1 MLKCRVKV
9 KITKFMNSIRQFF
22 LIKHIKRAA
31 FSRTQTK
38 ITLRELKKI
47 FLVILLL
54 FVLPFSCDA
63 ASRTLDVK
71 QGKTGG
77 KHPANDDQVVIQ
89 ETSPF
94 FENEPKAHASLWK
107 QVMDELDQDI
117 FF

>member
-1 MLKCRVKV
+1 M
-9 KITKFMNSIRQFF
+9 
-22 LIKHIKRAA
+22 
-31 FSRTQTK
+31 
-38 ITLRELKKI
+38 
-47 FLVILLL
+47 
-54 FVLPFSCDA
+54 
-63 ASRTLDVK
+63 K